1 MRRTVLVPLMI
12 TIAVCCIGGGVA
24 LWAYTSL
31 FFYRTN
37 DALVQ
42 TNLVSVDAT
51 QAGGVKDVSV
61 KKGDT
66 VNMGDKIAT
75 LVVQGRDGTKEIDL
89 DSPISGTVFSIVE
102 KGTMVTRDYPV
113 SIVSGT
119 GTSSV
124 GEATVVA
131 FVDES
136 ILNRLRVNQDADVK
150 IDAYGGTIYT
160 GKVSQIVRQAA
171 STFTDVP
178 VADYASGNFTRVGQR
193 VPVLISLDSGP
204 INNDMLQGLNAEV
217 IIHLL

>member
-1 MRRTVLVPLMI
+1 MI
-12 TIAVCCIGGGVA
+12 TVAVCCILGGLGI
-24 LWAYTSL
+24 WAYTSM

-51 QAGGVKDVSV
+51 QAGSIKDVSV

-66 VNMGDKIAT
+66 VNIGDKIAT
-75 LVVQGRDGTKEIDL
+75 LSVQGRDGTKEIDL
-89 DSPISGTVFSIVE
+89 DSPISGTVFLIVE
-102 KGTMVTRDYPV
+102 KGTMVTKDYPV

-119 GTSSV
+119 GGTSV
-124 GEATVVA
+124 GQATVVA

-136 ILNRLRVNQDADVK
+136 VLNRLRVDQDADVK

-160 GKVSQIVRQAA
+160 GRVEQIVRQAA
-171 STFTDVP
+171 SAFSDQP

-204 INNDMLQGLNAEV
+204 VNNDLLQGLNAEV
-217 IIHLL
+217 VIHLL